1 MKLHKKIATYF
12 LQFAYLILILTCAT
26 NLFAAPPGKPVA
38 SDVQRATKP
47 RLKTS
52 IQGTSQH
59 YQVGTAS
66 WYGKQ
71 FHGRQTASGEYYDMY
86 QLTAAHRTLP
96 LGTWVKVTN
105 VRNGRWVI
113 VRINDR
119 GPVPQDRVIDLSYSA
134 AELLGMEEQG
144 LAKVQIDRI
153 DVPESTTTTDT
164 LAQSQPIPV
173 Q

>member
-1 MKLHKKIATYF
+1 MKLHKFFVIR
-12 LQFAYLILILTCAT
+12 LMQFAQLFLIVICAT
-26 NLFAAPPGKPVA
+26 NLFAAPPGKAITTETQRTTKSKLKA
-38 SDVQRATKP
+38 SN
-47 RLKTS
+47 
-52 IQGTSQH
+52 QGAAQSF
-59 YQVGTAS
+59 QVGTAS

-105 VRNGRWVI
+105 LKNGRWI
-113 VRINDR
+113 MVRINDR
-119 GPVPQDRVIDLSYSA
+119 GPVPQDRIIDLSYSA

-144 LAKVQIDRI
+144 LAKVRLDIMSS
-153 DVPESTTTTDT
+153 PSATDT
-164 LAQSQPIPV
+164 LAESQPLPV

>member
-1 MKLHKKIATYF
+1 MKLHKKIALRF
-12 LQFAYLILILTCAT
+12 SQFAYLFLILTYAT
-26 NLFAAPPGKPVA
+26 NLFAAPPGKA
-38 SDVQRATKP
+38 ITTETQRTTKS

-52 IQGTSQH
+52 TQSTPLH
-59 YQVGTAS
+59 FQVGTAS

-105 VRNGRWVI
+105 VRNGRWII

-119 GPVPQDRVIDLSYSA
+119 GPVPQDRIIDLSYSA

-153 DVPESTTTTDT
+153 DTPQTGTDT
-164 LAQSQPIPV
+164 LAESQPVPV